1 MYLVRGFPQ
10 KERFMKKRRLSYFL
24 LITLLI
30 MTTALMSFAL
40 AACNKKQTEPAPQS
54 GDEAG
59 VYYYDAGSEEYT
71 VVLGQSRRFTL
82 AISNTT
88 RAGGYTLTD
97 NVLTLT
103 SDNQDENQIAAI
115 LSDNVITL
123 TLNDAEYRFLKKIN
137 YTVTFDSNEGSSVG
151 SATVVNGKKV
161 AKPQDPSKD
170 GSIFVGWYADEQFK
184 TPFSFNSQIVTAD
197 MTLYARWVAKQVGQV
212 EFTVSFDAGNGDVD
226 PADQSTVGDKLFNLP
241 VVERNGYAFKGWWV
255 SMNNDDVLSYEYTEG
270 MSLDANTTL
279 HAVWQ
284 ANDLGTKLAAPLV
297 NVDANSIK
305 WNSVGA
311 REYLLKVEAPDGN
324 YIINESMGGTT
335 VKAIS
340 FDELEAGDYKITVT
354 AVANSGEENNAVT
367 ERLYKNKALARVSK
381 FSVIAPSMML
391 FNAVDNAEKYLIT
404 VDCGDKNHKH
414 VNFDNGTSTHFN
426 FADCAMQNGG
436 IKFSVTAVAEGYAS
450 SVGTFV
456 YAPTLDAV
464 TEFDF
469 DEQNQKLV
477 WNKIENA
484 TGYMVSVKCGNAAH
498 SEEFVNIGAV
508 NSISLKECA
517 KCNGGIVIEVY
528 PVSNSYIS
536 PKAAKFTFDKQNL
549 ATPSDIRISGTTV
562 SWTAVAGATSYEV
575 RIAGTTLTTDTNSID
590 IAGKVTLAEK
600 ADYTLTVVAKGD
612 KDSLATDPV
621 DARNLAMA
629 DTLKYENGVLSWKH
643 VIGAAYYDVQVNDG
657 APFSVT
663 DGLNFTNITFDKA
676 GENTVQVRFVS
687 ETGSAFEWVRTQVFA
702 HSVTFV
708 SDGGS
713 SVSQQFKAVGDKMTM
728 PSPEKEGFDFLA
740 WYNTPKGPQSNG
752 AAYKDAVFNEAG
764 DLVLY
769 ACYTPKKYT
778 VTYHYGDGG
787 NAADVNAEVF
797 YQQDFNLTVPQANKA
812 TSAFGGWFSAPNGN
826 GVRYT
831 DDKGNSLAPWN
842 RTENAD
848 VYAFWFD
855 DVLTFTR
862 TTNAGR
868 PIYAVLQGSRIS
880 QVSEVT
886 VPAMYNGVKVGM
898 LAGNAFKDC
907 SNLTTINI
915 PNTLEI
921 ISAVDPF
928 TGCSSL
934 EAINVYEVE
943 GNTAIRYWSE
953 DGVLFDNGRLDQ
965 QPSDPSQIRAQI
977 SFMPLAK
984 TGSYHIPEGIVE
996 IPSLAFA
1003 NCALTRVVIPSSVT
1017 AIGAEAFKN
1026 SLNLTTI
1033 VFDTGS
1039 TQALTIGDAAFKDC
1053 KALET
1058 ITLPARLSS
1067 IGLQKFELLTAVDTP
1082 ASQDVSLDTGV
1093 TNAFAGCKNLTNIY
1107 IASGNKAYKSVDGI
1121 IYSADGTTLYYA
1133 LPSVKGDLQ
1142 IPAGTLRIADG
1153 AFIGCDNITSVTIP
1167 NTVTSVGVCAFYD
1180 TDVEEVTFQGNGF
1193 NEVTIGKYAFR
1204 DCGYLTSVKF
1214 ESGNR
1219 VAYICEGA
1227 FFGCDDS
1234 GFTSIEL
1241 PAGLKSLGAQA
1252 FRDCDSLE
1260 EIIFSSTVSELT
1272 FGADAFYNCSSLSTL
1287 TLPSTVKTLPSVFS
1301 GCTSLTEVVVDED
1314 NPYFTSEDG
1323 VLFDKNK
1330 TTILFYPARK
1340 SGYSYV
1346 LPESLTTIPDGI
1358 FKGNQ
1363 NLETITIGKN
1373 VSYIGVGAF
1382 QDAEEL
1388 EEIIF
1393 TEGDNGAATLE
1404 IGAYAFANSN
1414 YNSMRI
1420 ELPSRTTKVGEYA
1433 FANQYLRSITLNEGL
1448 EEISDYMLYNAQ
1460 YISAITIPASVTRI
1474 GKYAFYNC
1482 GYQDDT
1488 MDVTFAAESQLETID
1503 DNAFNRAA
1511 SYNYSDLAITLPSGL
1526 KHIGYQAF
1534 ASSGFTEVTIPNT
1547 VKTIA
1552 TKAFASSKIKTVT
1565 FEAGGTDDLI
1575 LGAVNGEEGGYG
1587 NGVFY
1592 STKLTSVELPA
1603 RLTFLGAGTFESCS
1617 SLESVTFGAGSRL
1630 KHIGAEAFD
1639 GTKIQTITIPKSVAN
1654 GNVVIDE
1661 KGTQEFRIGIGARAF
1676 YGASKLTE
1684 IIFEDGG
1691 TLPLSIGD
1699 EALYSV
1705 DMLETVNLPARTAN
1719 YLNADGEEVLG
1730 VSYKT
1735 FGLSGQSSSS
1745 VLSAIN
1751 VDAGCLAFCS
1761 VDGVLYTK
1769 DKSELL
1775 VCPVNKAGKVTVAA
1789 SVTRIDNYAFAYSKI
1804 DEIEFV
1810 GGTADMVIGASAF
1823 WRNSGIQTVILSDN
1837 VVEIEANAF
1846 GYCESLTSITL
1857 SANLKNFDVSVLN
1870 GTNIQQINVSD
1881 NSGDFKSINGVMFSK
1896 DMKTLVSYPSTA
1908 TATSYEIPS
1917 TVTAIADNAFR
1928 SNTYLTSVTLPAGLK
1943 SIGDSAFWGCSNLS
1957 NVTIPNTVESI
1968 GKDAFASCSSLGEFK
1983 FADGGSEGLVL
1994 GYGAFE
2000 NSGITKV
2007 ALPARLTAI
2016 ANSAFY
2022 RCSALESVTF
2032 AVGSKLDSIGEN
2044 VFYSCVSLKNIVLPG
2059 LNQIG
2064 SNAFAGC
2071 TGLET
2076 VKIGE
2081 GLRETGDGL
2090 FASCSSLKT
2099 AELPAS
2105 LNKMG
2110 LNTFSGCTSL
2120 TSVAFAAGS
2129 QLEILREGTFNG
2141 CSSLERFTIP
2151 ASVTAIEACP
2161 IDDYGWVHEHY
2172 AAFQGCTSLKSVVFE
2187 EGSKCKL
2194 IGAGAFMGCKQL
2206 EAISIPSTV
2215 STLGDSAFAG
2225 CEAIEEIVIPATA
2238 TVYGDN
2244 LFSGCISLS
2253 RVVLNDR
2260 ATALSN
2266 GMFSGCTSLKN
2277 IDIPKS
2283 VTSFGDNLF
2292 SNTGLETFTVPSTIT
2307 DLPRYFLSGCKS
2319 LTSVTLPQGLQTV
2332 GDYAFNG
2339 CIMLE
2344 AIVVPAG
2351 VTTMGVSVFAG
2362 CERLNSVSLPAT
2374 LDTMGREAF
2383 SGCYSLEDIV
2393 LPNALRVIE
2402 RYTFEDCE
2410 SLKTVKLPSSVQS
2423 IDSSAFSGCY
2433 SLESF
2438 AMDAPNRDYAVDSG
2452 ILYNGGKTAI
2462 VSIPAAMDGELVLPS
2477 TITEIAAYAFEG
2489 TGFTKITLPATM
2501 TEIGYGALAGCEY
2514 LEEVVILGNVTSI
2527 DSNAFYGCT
2536 SLERIN
2542 IPDTVTQMGSSVFA
2556 YCTSLQSV
2564 TLPQNL
2570 TYIGSSFFS
2579 NCTNLQSV
2587 VIPNGVESIGY
2598 STFYKCTSLTS
2609 IKLPN
2614 SLKSLSS
2621 DLFSGL
2627 TGLESFSMDDGG
2639 KGTYKVIDGVLYS
2652 WDTDA
2657 QSNVRLTMV
2666 SVPVAKKGTLALPT
2680 NLYSISS
2687 YAFKNCTGIEN
2698 YTMEADGSKYKV
2710 INGALYSYALGENDV
2725 ITSLVLESVPAA
2737 KSGVLTLPKEI
2748 TGINSSL
2755 VLNDCTL
2762 LTGYAMEGY
2771 AGLNV
2776 SYKTVKNGSSYE
2788 LFEVI
2793 TPESGEPTETKISTG
2808 SFRVIDGVL
2817 YRIGIGYE
2825 YSGLFKADGTEY
2837 TLPADVEYTLY
2848 SFPAGRTGTFTIPN
2862 FVYGRNVEDN
2872 AFKNSKLD
2880 LLKFEGNRQY
2890 QATDDEGGILY
2901 IDGIKEGVDP
2911 ATRRPYMIDH
2921 SVEAARYY
2929 ASWLYT
2935 NTTIKGIV
2943 IDSGSLELNGNVF
2956 TNWTSD
2962 QTIYF
2967 VQSEEDAKAEY
2978 SDINFSSLNA
2988 NVVFGY
2994 TEG

>member
-1 MYLVRGFPQ
+1 
-10 KERFMKKRRLSYFL
+10 MKKRRLSYFL

-40 AACNKKQTEPAPQS
+40 AACNKKQDEPAPQS
-54 GDEAG
+54 GEEAG

-88 RAGGYTLTD
+88 RAGGYTLVD

-123 TLNDAEYRFLKKIN
+123 TFNDAEYRFLKKIN
-137 YTVTFDSNEGSSVG
+137 YTVTFDSKEGSSVG

-170 GSIFVGWYADEQFK
+170 GNIFVGWYADEQFK

-197 MTLYARWVAKQVGQV
+197 MTLYARWVAKQVGQA
-212 EFTVSFDAGNGDVD
+212 EFTVSFDAGNGAD
-226 PADQSTVGDKLFNLP
+226 PADQNTVGGKLFNLP
-241 VVERNGYAFKGWWV
+241 VVERSGYAFKGWWV

-311 REYLLKVEAPDGN
+311 REYLLKVEAPNGTF
-324 YIINESMGGTT
+324 IINESMGGTT

-340 FDELEAGDYKITVT
+340 FDGLDAGDYKITVT

-367 ERLYKNKALARVSK
+367 ERIYKNKALARVSK

-498 SEEFVNIGAV
+498 SEKFVNIGAV

-517 KCNGGIVIEVY
+517 KCEGGIVVEVY

-575 RIAGTTLTTDTNSID
+575 RIAGTTLTTNTNSID
-590 IAGKVTLAEK
+590 IAGKVTLTEK
-600 ADYTLTVVAKGD
+600 AEYTLTVVAKGD

-663 DGLNFTNITFDKA
+663 DGLNFANITFDKA
-676 GENTVQVRFVS
+676 GENTVQVRFVN

-752 AAYKDAVFNEAG
+752 AAYKDVVFNEAS

-778 VTYHYGDGG
+778 ITYHYGDGG
-787 NAADVNAEVF
+787 NAADVKKEVF
-797 YQQDFNLTVPQANKA
+797 YQQDFDLTVPQANKA

-831 DDKGNSLAPWN
+831 DDKGNSIAPWN

-996 IPSLAFA
+996 IPSLAFE

-1026 SLNLTTI
+1026 SQNLTTI

-1058 ITLPARLSS
+1058 VTLPARLSS

-1082 ASQDVSLDTGV
+1082 ASQEVSLDTGV

-1133 LPSVKGDLQ
+1133 LPSVKGELK
-1142 IPAGTLRIADG
+1142 IPATTLRIADG

-1167 NTVTSVGVCAFYD
+1167 NSVTSVGVCAFYD
-1180 TDVEEVTFQGNGF
+1180 TDVEGITFQGNGF

-1204 DCGYLTSVKF
+1204 DCGYLTSVTF

-1219 VAYICEGA
+1219 VAYIGEGA

-1234 GFTSIEL
+1234 DFKKIEL

-1252 FRDCDSLE
+1252 FRDCNELE

-1301 GCTSLTEVVVDED
+1301 GCTSLTQVVVDED

-1340 SGYSYV
+1340 SGSSYV

-1358 FKGNQ
+1358 FKDNR

-1414 YNSMRI
+1414 WSYMTI
-1420 ELPSRTTKVGEYA
+1420 TLPSRTTKVGEYA
-1433 FANQYLRSITLNEGL
+1433 FSNSYLRSITLNEGL

-1488 MDVTFAAESQLETID
+1488 MEVTFAAESKLETID
-1503 DNAFNRAA
+1503 DYAFNRVA
-1511 SYNYSDLAITLPSGL
+1511 SYSYGDLAITLPSGL

-1552 TKAFASSKIKTVT
+1552 TKAFASSKLKTVT
-1565 FEAGGTDDLI
+1565 FEADGTDDLI
-1575 LGAVNGEEGGYG
+1575 LGAVTGEEGSYG
-1587 NGVFY
+1587 DGVFY

-1603 RLTFLGAGTFESCS
+1603 RLTFLGASTFESCS
-1617 SLESVTFGAGSRL
+1617 SLESVTFAPNSRL
-1630 KHIGAEAFD
+1630 KHIGADVFE
-1639 GTKIQTITIPKSVAN
+1639 GTKIQTITVPKSVAN
-1654 GNVVIDE
+1654 GNVVVDE

-1676 YGASKLTE
+1676 YGASRLTE

-1691 TLPLSIGD
+1691 TLPLSFGD
-1699 EALYSV
+1699 EAFVSTA
-1705 DMLETVNLPARTAN
+1705 MLETVNLPARTAN

-1775 VCPVNKAGKVTVAA
+1775 VCPVNKTGKITVAA
-1789 SVTRIDNYAFAYSKI
+1789 SVERIDNYSFAYSKI

-1810 GGTADMVIGASAF
+1810 GGTSDMVIGANAF
-1823 WRNSGIQTVILSDN
+1823 WRNSGIQTVILPDN
-1837 VVEIEANAF
+1837 VVEIETNAF
-1846 GYCESLTSITL
+1846 GFCSSLTSITL

-1870 GTNIQQINVSD
+1870 GTNIQQINVSE

-1917 TVTAIADNAFR
+1917 TVTAIAANAFK
-1928 SNTYLTSVTLPAGLK
+1928 SNTYLTAVTLPAGLK
-1943 SIGDSAFWGCSNLS
+1943 TIGEYAFSSCGSLT
-1957 NVTIPNTVESI
+1957 NVTIPNTVEII
-1968 GKDAFASCSSLGEFK
+1968 GKDAFASCSSLGEVK
-1983 FADGGSEGLVL
+1983 FADGGSESLVL

-2000 NSGITKV
+2000 NSGITKA

-2016 ANSAFY
+2016 ANSVFSN
-2022 RCSALESVTF
+2022 CLSLQSVTF
-2032 AVGSKLDSIGEN
+2032 AAGSKLDSIGESA
-2044 VFYSCVSLKNIVLPG
+2044 FYGCRSLKNIVLPSG

-2064 SNAFAGC
+2064 SNAFASC

-2129 QLEILREGTFNG
+2129 QLEMIREGTFNG

-2151 ASVTAIEACP
+2151 ASVTSIEARP
-2161 IDDYGWVHEHY
+2161 VDDYGWVHEHY

-2206 EAISIPSTV
+2206 EAISIPSAV
-2215 STLGDSAFAG
+2215 SSLGESAFAG

-2238 TVYGDN
+2238 TVYGDD
-2244 LFSGCISLS
+2244 LFNGCISLS

-2260 ATALSN
+2260 ATALSK

-2283 VTSFGDNLF
+2283 ITSFGDNLF
-2292 SNTGLETFTVPSTIT
+2292 SNTGLESFTVPSTVT
-2307 DLPRYFLSGCKS
+2307 NLPRYFLSGCKS
-2319 LTSVTLPQGLQTV
+2319 LISVTLPQGLQTV

-2344 AIVVPAG
+2344 EIVIPAG
-2351 VTTMGVSVFAG
+2351 VTTMGDSVFAG
-2362 CERLNSVSLPAT
+2362 CESLNNVSLPAT
-2374 LDTMGREAF
+2374 LDTMGKETF
-2383 SGCYSLEDIV
+2383 SGCIMLENIV

-2410 SLKTVKLPSSVQS
+2410 SLKTIKLPSSVQS

-2433 SLESF
+2433 ALESF

-2477 TITEIAAYAFEG
+2477 TITQIAANAFEG

-2501 TEIGYGALAGCEY
+2501 TEIGDYALAGCES
-2514 LEEVVILGNVTSI
+2514 LEEVVILGDVTTIYSY
-2527 DSNAFYGCT
+2527 AFYGCT

-2542 IPDTVTQMGSSVFA
+2542 IPDTVTQMGNSVFA

-2564 TLPQNL
+2564 ALPQNL

-2587 VIPNGVESIGY
+2587 VIPNGVENIGY

-2614 SLKSLSS
+2614 SLKSMSS
-2621 DLFSGL
+2621 DLFSGC
-2627 TGLESFSMDDGG
+2627 TMLESFAMDDGG
-2639 KGTYKVIDGVLYS
+2639 KGTYKVVDGVLYS

-2657 QSNVRLTMV
+2657 QSNVRLALV
-2666 SVPVAKKGTLALPT
+2666 SVPVAKTGTLALPT
-2680 NLYSISS
+2680 NLYSIGS

-2710 INGALYSYALGENDV
+2710 INGALYSYALGANDEL
-2725 ITSLVLESVPAA
+2725 TSLVLESVPAA

-2748 TGINSSL
+2748 TGINCT
-2755 VLNDCTL
+2755 LNDCTL
-2762 LTGYAMEGY
+2762 LTGYVMEGY

-2776 SYKTVKNGSSYE
+2776 SYKTVKNGSSYD
-2788 LFEVI
+2788 LYEVI

-2817 YRIGIGYE
+2817 YKLGVGYG
-2825 YSGLFKADGTEY
+2825 YSGLYKEDGTTKY
-2837 TLPADVEYTLY
+2837 DLPPEVAYTLY

-2890 QATDDEGGILY
+2890 QATDEDGGLLY
-2901 IDGIKEGVDP
+2901 RDGIKEGVDP

-2921 SVEAARYY
+2921 KLEAGSGFAQWLYY
-2929 ASWLYT
+2929 A
-2935 NTTIKGIV
+2935 NVKAVV
-2943 IDSGSLELNGNVF
+2943 IDSDCISFDYAGAVF
-2956 TNWTSD
+2956 DYWTSD

-2967 VQSEEDAKAEY
+2967 VQSEEDAKAAFE
-2978 SDINFSSLNA
+2978 DLNFNRMGDA